1 MILYCKRTEV
11 ENIGPIIDA
20 ISAAIYSIKPECE
33 RLFRRMSFEERY
45 KRLYVSNIEDLM
57 PYTDLS
63 SYGEYNRI
71 PSSEHTVFYTIAY
84 NSMALIT
91 NILVVDEKLGVG
103 DAPHFGTEEFIL
115 QSIKD
120 KLSHFPVSK
129 NILIT
134 SERPYGYSTHDIVKI
149 ELPYPVYL

>member
-1 MILYCKRTEV
+1 MILYCRRTEV
-11 ENIGPIIDA
+11 ENIGPIIDT
-20 ISAAIYSIKPECE
+20 ISTAIYSIKPDCE

-134 SERPYGYSTHDIVKI
+134 SEKPYGYSMNDIVKI
-149 ELPYPVYL
+149 ELPYPAYL

>member
-11 ENIGPIIDA
+11 ENIGPIIDT
-20 ISAAIYSIKPECE
+20 ISTAIYSIKPDCE

-57 PYTDLS
+57 PYTALS
-63 SYGEYNRI
+63 PYGEYNRI
-71 PSSEHTVFYTIAY
+71 PSSEHTVFYTMAY
-84 NSMALIT
+84 NSMDLIT
-91 NILVVDEKLGVG
+91 NILVVNEKLRVG

-115 QSIKD
+115 KSIRG
-120 KLSHFPVSK
+120 KLYNFPISK

-134 SERPYGYSTHDIVKI
+134 SEKPYGYSTHDIVKI

>member
-20 ISAAIYSIKPECE
+20 ISTAIYSIKPDCE

-57 PYTDLS
+57 PCTALS

-71 PSSEHTVFYTIAY
+71 PSSEHTVFYMMAY

-103 DAPHFGTEEFIL
+103 DVPHFGTEEFIL
-115 QSIKD
+115 QSIRD
-120 KLSHFPVSK
+120 KLYNFPVSK

-134 SERPYGYSTHDIVKI
+134 SERPYGYSAYNVVKI
-149 ELPYPVYL
+149 KLPYPAYL

>member
-1 MILYCKRTEV
+1 MILYCRKTEV

-20 ISAAIYSIKPECE
+20 ISTAIYSIKPDCE

-45 KRLYVSNIEDLM
+45 KKLYVSNIEDLM
-57 PYTDLS
+57 PCTELS

-71 PSSEHTVFYTIAY
+71 PSSEHTVFYIMAY

-115 QSIKD
+115 KSIRD
-120 KLSHFPVSK
+120 KLSYFPVSK

-134 SERPYGYSTHDIVKI
+134 SEKPYRYSMRDIVKI
-149 ELPYPVYL
+149 ELPYPAYL